1 MSVTMGLSKY
11 LGPAAPARQN
21 VATSTGSCKDS
32 STYGSNTE
40 DCRASSGVLPTPMAV
55 LEHAEDLDDVVRLT
69 LDIPYGESV
78 KVSLVSLYD
87 KATQS
92 MVAG

>member
-1 MSVTMGLSKY
+1 M
-11 LGPAAPARQN
+11 
-21 VATSTGSCKDS
+21 DS
-32 STYGSNTE
+32 STYGSTT
-40 DCRASSGVLPTPMAV
+40 DYCRASSGVLPTPTAV

-69 LDIPYGESV
+69 LDITYGESV